1 MDFEK
6 KYQKDPGMNRVKEGQ
21 LNPADVDSAN
31 NNWIL
36 GRRQIIDGK
45 YIGANMKMVL
55 TTMSPIANAT
65 EGAKPITVCSEIHGM
80 RGTLQPKEENL
91 SILGICFLR
100 FVDILCRSSLWKN
113 FLRVQ
118 TLGQGQ

>member
-1 MDFEK
+1 
-6 KYQKDPGMNRVKEGQ
+6 MNRVKEGQ

-55 TTMSPIANAT
+55 TTMSPIAKAT
-65 EGAKPITVCSEIHGM
+65 EGAKPITVCSEIQGM

-91 SILGICFLR
+91 STLGICFLT